1 MFCKETEV
9 CLFDLLQT
17 PEGVKI
23 MQCVR
28 QLAPEDG
35 GYQELRGD
43 ENQCCLDLVIKNLP
57 FTSDF
62 LLEHLNCL
70 MRESNM
76 EN

>member
-1 MFCKETEV
+1 
-9 CLFDLLQT
+9 
-17 PEGVKI
+17 

-28 QLAPEDG
+28 LLGPEGG

-57 FTSDF
+57 FASDL
-62 LLEHLNCL
+62 LLEYLNCL

>member
-1 MFCKETEV
+1 M

-23 MQCVR
+23 MPCVR
-28 QLAPEDG
+28 QLGPGDG
-35 GYQELRGD
+35 GYRELQAD

-57 FTSDF
+57 FTSDL
-62 LLEHLNCL
+62 LLEYLNCL